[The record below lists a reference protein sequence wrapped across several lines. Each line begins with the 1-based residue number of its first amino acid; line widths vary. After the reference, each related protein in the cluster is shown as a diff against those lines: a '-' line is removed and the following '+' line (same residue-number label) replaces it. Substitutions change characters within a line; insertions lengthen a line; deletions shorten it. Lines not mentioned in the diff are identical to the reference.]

1 MNTEKQKQS
10 HSPRDLHRQNHC
22 ECTHSRSFRCWKC
35 WNTMPISLLVH
46 LYHNQLP
53 LEPALITNDAQF
65 NTGYKYY
72 HTFFR
77 KSKKTDVILRHHK
90 IRNPIFPPTSHSVTE
105 ITDVG
110 LAACCGNTSFE
121 LYIEHSQKWKR
132 TIDLTCAEH
141 QTSPFQY
148 LAKHQRATDLVILR
162 QCNHSYQTAASI
174 AASPVRY
181 AAPGCSW
188 LSVPAVAWL

>member
-22 ECTHSRSFRCWKC
+22 ERTHSRSFRCWKC

-77 KSKKTDVILRHHK
+77 KSKKQ
-90 IRNPIFPPTSHSVTE
+90 
-105 ITDVG
+105 
-110 LAACCGNTSFE
+110 TSF
-121 LYIEHSQKWKR
+121 YVIIKYVIRYFPNKSQR
-132 TIDLTCAEH
+132 NRDNGRRFG
-141 QTSPFQY
+141 SM
-148 LAKHQRATDLVILR
+148 
-162 QCNHSYQTAASI
+162 I
-174 AASPVRY
+174 AAVTLHLSCILSTVKSENGLLTLPVPSTKRVHFSILLNTN
-181 AAPGCSW
+181 AI
-188 LSVPAVAWL
+188 LT